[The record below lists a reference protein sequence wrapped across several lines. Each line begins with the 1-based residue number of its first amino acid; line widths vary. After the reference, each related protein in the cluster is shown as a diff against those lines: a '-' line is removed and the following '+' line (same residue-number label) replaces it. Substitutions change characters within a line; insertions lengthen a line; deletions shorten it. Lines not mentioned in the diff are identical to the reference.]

1 VVIRNKHLSNVSVQN
16 PLAKN
21 AVTIYNGYMIQNKQ
35 LSQTHVMHPQ
45 RQARDFRFDTGRLCL
60 DFVATVGWRLDTP
73 LERLPLP
80 GDLARWFVEAHLCET
95 ALSVSASQHTGALAL
110 REAIYRTALAILS
123 HSTPAGS
130 DVILINAWA
139 AHPIALPQLDGA
151 TLRVC
156 WQAVQPV
163 EAALATVARDAVELL
178 GGRDGELLGA
188 CEGLGCGMLF
198 INGSRSKRRRWC
210 SMAECGNLSKVH
222 GYRQRRKGIS
232 PE

>member
-1 VVIRNKHLSNVSVQN
+1 M
-16 PLAKN
+16 A
-21 AVTIYNGYMIQNKQ
+21 QNKQ

-60 DFVATVGWRLDTP
+60 DFVATVGWRLATP

-80 GDLARWFVEAHLCET
+80 GDLARWFVEAYLCEIEP
-95 ALSVSASQHTGALAL
+95 AVSVSQHTGALAL
-110 REAIYRTALAILS
+110 REAIYRSACAILT
-123 HSTPAGS
+123 HSTPDAA

-139 AHPIALPQLDGA
+139 AHPIAVPQLDGA
-151 TLRVC
+151 TLLVW
-156 WQAVQPV
+156 WQAAQPV

-178 GGRDGELLGA
+178 GGRDVELLGA
-188 CEGLGCGMLF
+188 CEGWGCGMVF

-232 PE
+232 E